1 MPQEADYNSY
11 NYPNDMFHWV
21 ANLYKQKQNMKQI
34 IKSEV
39 VAHSVSPQGEELI
52 SILGTFPRFILAEV
66 NTHRMLSKNTSSS
79 RAIPF
84 AKMLQTIQED
94 PFIPIAWQKDHKG
107 MQGTEYFTETED
119 IKSAEGEWL
128 KAGNLSVQ
136 QAIWLSNGIGVT
148 KQLCNRLLEPFM
160 WTTMLITG
168 SRSGWENFF
177 HLRCPQYQTPV
188 SQTVEPQRSWKD
200 LMDVHSNPINEDLLE
215 KNADNWLF
223 KLQHNKGQAEIHM
236 MAFAEAVWDSVN
248 ESTPKQLQAG
258 EWHIPFE
265 DKIQRFANIPL
276 NGQTSNEEL
285 EANIL
290 MNKVKVSVA
299 MAARTSYTIVGEEK
313 SIDSEAL
320 LGLHDRLTSQNPPHS
335 SPFEHVAQ
343 CMSEDE
349 YFSYV
354 KGVVSVGR
362 ESDSSIFNHEYYA
375 WIPQDNY
382 HMGFAGLNPNNGD
395 RYGWCNNLKGFIPY
409 RYFIDNSLPL

>member
-1 MPQEADYNSY
+1 
-11 NYPNDMFHWV
+11 
-21 ANLYKQKQNMKQI
+21 
-34 IKSEV
+34 
-39 VAHSVSPQGEELI
+39 
-52 SILGTFPRFILAEV
+52 
-66 NTHRMLSKNTSSS
+66 
-79 RAIPF
+79 
-84 AKMLQTIQED
+84 
-94 PFIPIAWQKDHKG
+94 
-107 MQGTEYFTETED
+107 
-119 IKSAEGEWL
+119 
-128 KAGNLSVQ
+128 
-136 QAIWLSNGIGVT
+136 
-148 KQLCNRLLEPFM
+148 M

-248 ESTPKQLQAG
+248 ESTPEQLPAG
-258 EWHIPFE
+258 GWHIPFFNRINKDE
-265 DKIQRFANIPL
+265 VVKLVPKGAYDPNNPAPDEVLIAQL
-276 NGQTSNEEL
+276 DS
-285 EANIL
+285 IL
-290 MNKVKVSVA
+290 IKVSTA
-299 MAARTSYTIVGEEK
+299 MAARTSYTVVGEEK
-313 SIDSEAL
+313 AIDLNNLIA
-320 LGLHDRLTSQNPPHS
+320 LHDRLTSQDPPHS